1 MNKILLVSFL
11 IISFLFSNGWF
22 YSENNP
28 WDINNDSRSSALG
41 GIDLYNYTEFNSDST
56 SSDIVRIFN
65 SSMFNNIIDYNNIS
79 YKQRIN
85 DITIIGNTF
94 NKIKVGLLNR
104 VIDNIEN
111 TSLVWNSE
119 FANDPTLSDLNYE
132 LIEYY
137 EHRDVGLSVFVP
149 FSNFMG
155 EFGLDIRSIFSKIDT
170 YSANSIN
177 LDFIYFKKIT
187 DNISIMTSINNFY
200 SYKKWDNQT
209 LEKFYPELEILTHL
223 GLKNTNYFLEVNGI
237 YLEDKFL
244 NNHYNIVDNVKIGIE
259 QSINN
264 KLKLRLGY
272 SKNYQTYGFGLV
284 INSFILDY
292 SHLKH
297 ANLDFSN
304 QFTIAY
310 LIGH

>member
-177 LDFIYFKKIT
+177 FDFIYFKKIA

-223 GLKNTNYFLEVNGI
+223 RLKNTNYFLEVNGI

>member
-1 MNKILLVSFL
+1 M
-11 IISFLFSNGWF
+11 
-22 YSENNP
+22 
-28 WDINNDSRSSALG
+28 
-41 GIDLYNYTEFNSDST
+41 
-56 SSDIVRIFN
+56 
-65 SSMFNNIIDYNNIS
+65 
-79 YKQRIN
+79 
-85 DITIIGNTF
+85 
-94 NKIKVGLLNR
+94 
-104 VIDNIEN
+104 
-111 TSLVWNSE
+111 
-119 FANDPTLSDLNYE
+119 
-132 LIEYY
+132 
-137 EHRDVGLSVFVP
+137 
-149 FSNFMG
+149 
-155 EFGLDIRSIFSKIDT
+155 
-170 YSANSIN
+170 
-177 LDFIYFKKIT
+177 
-187 DNISIMTSINNFY
+187 
-200 SYKKWDNQT
+200 
-209 LEKFYPELEILTHL
+209 EKFYPELEILTHL
-223 GLKNTNYFLEVNGI
+223 RLKNTNYFLEVNGI